1 MATALPVGVRRAVP
15 ADFGALAEMLSR
27 AFYDDPVTA
36 WFYADAARRL
46 RHGRRFFEVRL
57 RQLAGHG
64 LIYTNDDLSGAA
76 LWAPPGHWREDFRQ
90 SLRMLPMLPALL
102 PNIARTT
109 RAVREIERRHPVAP
123 HYYLSVIG
131 TDPRKQGGGIGSAL
145 LAPMLDVCDEAGAAA
160 YLESSKESNL
170 PFYARHG
177 FAVRERI
184 ELPEE
189 GPPLWL
195 MWRES
200 APRRRAGRRG
210 GCSAGP

>member
-1 MATALPVGVRRAVP
+1 MVISTAVSVRAARAE
-15 ADFGALAEMLSR
+15 DFGELAAMLAR

-36 WFYADAARRL
+36 WFYPDAERRL
-46 RHGRRFFEVRL
+46 RHGRRFFEIRL

-64 LIYTNDDLSGAA
+64 LIFTDEERAGAA

-90 SLRMLPMLPALL
+90 SLRMLPMLPVLL
-102 PNIARTT
+102 PNLARST

-123 HYYLSVIG
+123 HYYLSVVGI
-131 TDPRKQGGGIGSAL
+131 DPRKQGGGVGSAL
-145 LAPMLDVCDEAGAAA
+145 LAPMLDLWDETGAAA

-177 FAVRERI
+177 FAVKERI
-184 ELPEE
+184 ELPE

-195 MWRES
+195 MWRDPC
-200 APRRRAGRRG
+200 PRRRAGPRG
-210 GCSAGP
+210 GC

>member
-1 MATALPVGVRRAVP
+1 MGICTSVSVRNAVP
-15 ADFGALAEMLSR
+15 DDFGPLAGVLAR

-36 WFYADAARRL
+36 WFYPDAARRL
-46 RHGRRFFEVRL
+46 RHGRRFFSIRL

-64 LIYTNDDLSGAA
+64 LIFTDEERSGAA

-102 PNIARTT
+102 PHIGRST

-123 HYYLSVIG
+123 HFYLSVVG
-131 TDPRKQGGGIGSAL
+131 TDPNKQGGGIGSAL
-145 LAPMLDVCDEAGAAA
+145 LAPILQMCDESGTAA

-170 PFYARHG
+170 SFYARHG
-177 FAVRERI
+177 FAVTERI
-184 ELPEE
+184 ELPE

-195 MWRES
+195 MWREP
-200 APRRRAGRRG
+200 AHRRAGRRG
-210 GCSAGP
+210 RCSAGP

>member
-1 MATALPVGVRRAVP
+1 MVAAPVGVRP
-15 ADFGALAEMLSR
+15 ATPEDFGALAAMLSR

-36 WFYADAARRL
+36 WFYPDAARRL
-46 RHGRRFFEVRL
+46 RHGERFFEIRL

-64 LIYTNDDLSGAA
+64 LIHTDDDLSGAA

-90 SLRMLPMLPALL
+90 SLRMLPMLPVLL
-102 PNIARTT
+102 PHIARST
-109 RAVREIERRHPVAP
+109 RAVREIERRHPVEP

-131 TDPRKQGGGIGSAL
+131 TDPRKQGGGIASAL

-177 FAVRERI
+177 FAVRELI
-184 ELPEE
+184 ELPE

-195 MWRES
+195 MWRE
-200 APRRRAGRRG
+200 PDHRRPAGRRG